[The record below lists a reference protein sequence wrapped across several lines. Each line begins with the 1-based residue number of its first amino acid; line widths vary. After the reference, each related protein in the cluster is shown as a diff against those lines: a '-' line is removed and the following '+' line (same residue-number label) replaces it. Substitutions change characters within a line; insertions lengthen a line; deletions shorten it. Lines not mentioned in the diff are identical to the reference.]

1 MTHAATFVDYEN
13 ISLQVDRA
21 LRENRSRPAKST
33 SCAESTLRLLELAL
47 ARIEDRFDLTMIL
60 ARAFAD
66 WETIAHHNAQQGLT
80 LMNVRPVYVLGRRG
94 RSAVDLQL
102 SLAAQRLL
110 LTRAEIDAFVF
121 LTGDRCCIPIVS
133 EVLDAG
139 KDVVVASMRS
149 SMSGDL
155 VRLVGDERIFALD
168 GVFDELRQTLLN
180 VADSDDCAGPAGE
193 RGAESA
199 PVASGDHLDARHQER
214 FAELVKRATVRYP
227 RGVWLGPFFKN
238 FMNEEFGELNNDQR
252 KELVDLARR
261 NGMIRIRY
269 IEDETSVNGGYSVLE
284 PVDPAQ
290 DADAPVA
297 EMAPETA
304 EELDQ
309 VSGTDDAASGPETG
323 KALDPQ

>member
-1 MTHAATFVDYEN
+1 VTHAATFVDYEN

-21 LRENRSRPAKST
+21 LRENRNRPTKSS

-47 ARIEDRFDLTMIL
+47 DRIEDRFDLSMVL

-94 RSAVDLQL
+94 RSAVDIQL

-110 LTRAEIDAFVF
+110 LTRTEIEAFVF

-155 VRLVGDERIFALD
+155 VRLVGNERIFALD
-168 GVFDELRQTLLN
+168 SIFDELRQTLLS
-180 VADSDDCAGPAGE
+180 VADSEECAGGAGD
-193 RGAESA
+193 RGEAA
-199 PVASGDHLDARHQER
+199 PVAAGNHLDEAHQQR

-252 KELVDLARR
+252 KELVDQARR

-269 IEDETSVNGGYSVLE
+269 VEDDSSVNGGYSVLE
-284 PVDPAQ
+284 PIDPSLEAE
-290 DADAPVA
+290 DPVA
-297 EMAPETA
+297 EMTPEVA
-304 EELDQ
+304 EELEQ
-309 VSGTDDAASGPETG
+309 ASGAEDASSAEPECTE
-323 KALDPQ
+323 LPSQP